1 MTVKAITYNP
11 DKYRIEL
18 EFPYS
23 NGLKEKVKAIPD
35 ARFDGDEKIWYLPPT
50 KMHALFVASFARE
63 YGFFIDAVT
72 LKLSR
77 NNHKVTK
84 TSRTKLYPYQVEGLE
99 FLHASGGRALLAD
112 HPGLGKT
119 IQTLAYME
127 ETAPAKVLI
136 VSPASVTYM
145 WKEKIKEWLGWD
157 SEVIQGFTKDFN
169 NKPRVLICSYPV
181 FTSRVYMLRGFSLDL
196 VIFDEIHYLKD
207 MRSQRSRASRL
218 LNAPNVIGLS
228 GTPFLNRPKELFP
241 ILNLLLPTVWSSFW
255 KFAHRYCN
263 PPEAPIWMGDY
274 SFKPLGEIKKGDEV
288 IGWKKRTKQR
298 KSKSKGVFFTDTL
311 CRAKVLEVYRK
322 EAEIV
327 RVTFKSGNSIRCTP
341 DHLWLASNNNRS
353 EHEYLSAKVGRKLSH
368 VITPSYAHAEG
379 RWLAGM
385 YDGEGCGAAIAQSV
399 SHNPE
404 VCNKIK
410 QDLNSLGIEFNFKDD
425 KYLILN
431 GRQGIVDFLNKTNPI
446 RRTSRRLDS
455 TILTGKIRVPD
466 EVVSIKPDGFGEVI
480 SMTTETGNYVAWGY
494 ASKNCD
500 AKQDHFGHWDFDGAD
515 NLPELKE
522 KLSHIMLRRTKQEVL
537 KDLPP
542 VTKNYFPYISET
554 KKLITQ
560 YFDAL
565 KLAIEDTKS
574 KSNSQR
580 FMAVRQAIGML
591 KVEPGVELAEEVLNG
606 GEKVVLFAIHKSVVA
621 ELEKKLK
628 DYKMIKIV
636 GDTPQKDR
644 NDLVST
650 FLNDPDVRVAIISEA
665 GGEGINLY
673 SASTLI
679 FVERSWSPGKEEQV
693 YSRIHRIGQVNPVT
707 VHYIIAKGT
716 IDDRIHQII
725 QKKQE
730 VLGQV
735 INFDDIP
742 VNDLLELG

>member
-11 DKYRIEL
+11 EKYRIEL

-35 ARFDGDEKIWYLPPT
+35 ARFDGDEKLWYLPPT

-181 FTSRVYMLRGFSLDL
+181 FTNRVYMMRGFSFDL
-196 VIFDEIHYLKD
+196 VIYDEIHYLKD

-255 KFAHRYCN
+255 KFAHRYC
-263 PPEAPIWMGDY
+263 
-274 SFKPLGEIKKGDEV
+274 
-288 IGWKKRTKQR
+288 
-298 KSKSKGVFFTDTL
+298 
-311 CRAKVLEVYRK
+311 
-322 EAEIV
+322 
-327 RVTFKSGNSIRCTP
+327 
-341 DHLWLASNNNRS
+341 
-353 EHEYLSAKVGRKLSH
+353 
-368 VITPSYAHAEG
+368 
-379 RWLAGM
+379 
-385 YDGEGCGAAIAQSV
+385 
-399 SHNPE
+399 
-404 VCNKIK
+404 
-410 QDLNSLGIEFNFKDD
+410 
-425 KYLILN
+425 
-431 GRQGIVDFLNKTNPI
+431 
-446 RRTSRRLDS
+446 
-455 TILTGKIRVPD
+455 
-466 EVVSIKPDGFGEVI
+466 
-480 SMTTETGNYVAWGY
+480 
-494 ASKNCD
+494 D

-554 KKLITQ
+554 EKLVTQ

-565 KLAIEDTKS
+565 KLATEDTKS

-606 GEKVVLFAIHKSVVA
+606 GEKVVLFAIHKAVVA

-742 VNDLLELG
+742 VNDLLQVGE